1 MSSDLKIKI
10 KQTNGGQQTHE
21 IELNADTTIG
31 ELKLKVQE
39 KFNIL
44 PAKQNLI
51 FQGHILFDEKK
62 VEECH
67 IQSGDTI
74 LLVEKMSAPTTQENK
89 VPNVQLQSGVGP
101 MGQINYDLL
110 RQPMGGNVNLEQ
122 MEEILSH
129 PELAGQMEEMLKD
142 PQVLKAMMENPAI
155 KPMIDANPM
164 MKTLMSNPEFMRNLL
179 NPDTIRM
186 MKNMMEGQNA
196 FPMPGSSTG
205 TEGTSTQ
212 QIPQMTP
219 LMFNPLMMGMNNMN
233 PNNQQ
238 QQVSFMNMFNP
249 FMFNPMMMGG
259 FPMQQPMAQQ
269 PALTKEQLKEK
280 YKGQIAQLKE
290 MGFDNEDDDI
300 QALEKTNGNVEA
312 AIERLVSGIK

>member
-1 MSSDLKIKI
+1 
-10 KQTNGGQQTHE
+10 
-21 IELNADTTIG
+21 
-31 ELKLKVQE
+31 
-39 KFNIL
+39 
-44 PAKQNLI
+44 
-51 FQGHILFDEKK
+51 
-62 VEECH
+62 
-67 IQSGDTI
+67 
-74 LLVEKMSAPTTQENK
+74 
-89 VPNVQLQSGVGP
+89 
-101 MGQINYDLL
+101 
-110 RQPMGGNVNLEQ
+110 
-122 MEEILSH
+122 
-129 PELAGQMEEMLKD
+129 
-142 PQVLKAMMENPAI
+142 
-155 KPMIDANPM
+155 
-164 MKTLMSNPEFMRNLL
+164 MKTLMSNPEFMKNLL

-212 QIPQMTP
+212 QMPQMNP

-238 QQVSFMNMFNP
+238 QQVPPMNMFNP
-249 FMFNPMMMGG
+249 FMFNPLMMGG
-259 FPMQQPMAQQ
+259 FPMQQPIPQQ

-312 AIERLVSGIK
+312 AVERLVSGIK